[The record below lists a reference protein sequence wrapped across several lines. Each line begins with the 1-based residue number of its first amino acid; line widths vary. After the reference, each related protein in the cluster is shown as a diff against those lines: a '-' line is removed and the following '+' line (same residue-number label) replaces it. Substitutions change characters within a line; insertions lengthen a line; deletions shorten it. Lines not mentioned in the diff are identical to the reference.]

1 MLPQTLSCFLFVQ
14 LPWADVRKEMVE
26 DKGLS
31 ADAADKIGKY
41 VQLCGGTELLDVL
54 SNDSELTAID
64 DAKKAIEEMRLLFQ
78 YCETMGAMNKVKLNM
93 HFCGTTIM
101 ITVFFARSNLTSVLL
116 EDLTTTLVSS
126 LKLC

>member
-54 SNDSELTAID
+54 SKDSELTAID

-93 HFCGTTIM
+93 HFRGTTIM
-101 ITVFFARSNLTSVLL
+101 ITVFLP
-116 EDLTTTLVSS
+116 DPI
-126 LKLC
+126 